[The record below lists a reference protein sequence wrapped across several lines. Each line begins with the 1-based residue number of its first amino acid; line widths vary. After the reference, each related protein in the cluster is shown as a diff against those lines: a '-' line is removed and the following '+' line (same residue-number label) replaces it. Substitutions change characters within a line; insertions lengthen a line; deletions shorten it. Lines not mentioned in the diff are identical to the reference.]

1 MKLEGKGILMKIFQD
16 LIRLTP
22 APTIGRESAV
32 FFLTMAVL
40 VICVYLAIDSANRTL
55 VLILV
60 GSWLC
65 MRLADSF
72 TDCLIPM
79 ATLVIGECAWNGVC
93 DGSIEYPT
101 VDLFQP

>member
-1 MKLEGKGILMKIFQD
+1 MKLEGKGILMKVFQD

-22 APTIGRESAV
+22 APTIGREAAV

-60 GSWLC
+60 V
-65 MRLADSF
+65 RLPSFSGHPINAD
-72 TDCLIPM
+72 
-79 ATLVIGECAWNGVC
+79 LVSVREDVHCESTTPEIH
-93 DGSIEYPT
+93 T
-101 VDLFQP
+101 

>member
-60 GSWLC
+60 GVLAVYAAGRFVY
-65 MRLADSF
+65 RLLNPHGDVSHR
-72 TDCLIPM
+72 
-79 ATLVIGECAWNGVC
+79 
-93 DGSIEYPT
+93 
-101 VDLFQP
+101 

>member
-1 MKLEGKGILMKIFQD
+1 MKVFQD

-22 APTIGRESAV
+22 ALTIGCEAAV

-60 GSWLC
+60 GVLAVYAAG
-65 MRLADSF
+65 RLVYRLLNLHGDVSHR
-72 TDCLIPM
+72 
-79 ATLVIGECAWNGVC
+79 
-93 DGSIEYPT
+93 
-101 VDLFQP
+101 